1 MKYKRILSIFLIA
14 GIVVFMSSCGDRKG
28 RVSSPPAESVTW
40 VITAGENVFRNL
52 ITELSHTLQ
61 QAIKNEGIAG
71 AIDMCSVEA
80 LPLTQKIA
88 DANDQITQIKRT
100 SYQYRNRKNKPDKYE
115 KDALDYFRK
124 FVDTNV
130 SLPSYYV
137 QKIEQKSGDFYRYYK
152 PLTMMPLCL
161 NCHGMVENI
170 SPDVMESLKKKY
182 PKDKA
187 IGYSLNDFR
196 GVVSISLSES
206 IQGY

>member
-1 MKYKRILSIFLIA
+1 MKNWTILLIILTVIL
-14 GIVVFMSSCGDRKG
+14 GLTITSCRRDPGK
-28 RVSSPPAESVTW
+28 VTSPPPESVIS
-40 VITAGENVFRNL
+40 VITTGENVFRSL
-52 ITELSHTLQ
+52 ITGLSGRLKA
-61 QAIKNEGIAG
+61 AIAEKGIAG

-80 LPLTQKIA
+80 LPLTQNIA

-100 SYQYRNRKNKPDKYE
+100 SNQYRNRKNKPDKYE
-115 KDALDYFRK
+115 QDALDYFRK
-124 FVDTNV
+124 FINTNEPI
-130 SLPSYYV
+130 PSYYV

-170 SPDVMESLKKKY
+170 NPDVMESLKEKY

-196 GVVSISLSES
+196 GVVSISISES
-206 IQGY
+206 IKGY